1 MVPVTPSKHVAAAS
15 ACARTAPPPGQPWQ
29 KTPNTKQVATDSSND
44 EMEDES
50 NDVLPALGAA
60 LLITCHK

>member
-1 MVPVTPSKHVAAAS
+1 MK
-15 ACARTAPPPGQPWQ
+15 R
-29 KTPNTKQVATDSSND
+29 VATDSSDD

-60 LLITCHK
+60 LSITCHK